1 MSKTISYSEARD
13 NLKTYLDYVTQNND
27 TVIIKR
33 KDGKNVVI
41 IAEEDY
47 DAMDE
52 TAYLLSTENNR
63 KNLLDAVKSIN
74 NGEYLK
80 DAIAFNSVEDFS
92 RYIQDICK

>member
-13 NLKTYLDYVTQNND
+13 NLKTYLDYVVQNND

-63 KNLLDAVKSIN
+63 KSLLESVASIN
-74 NGEYLK
+74 RGNWKELK
-80 DAIAFNSVEDFS
+80 SYSSVQEMLD
-92 RYIQDICK
+92 DIDDN

>member
-13 NLKTYLDYVTQNND
+13 NLKTYLDYVVQNND

-41 IAEEDY
+41 VAEEDY

-63 KNLLDAVKSIN
+63 KSLLESVASIN
-74 NGEYLK
+74 RGNWKELK
-80 DAIAFNSVEDFS
+80 SYSSVQEMLD
-92 RYIQDICK
+92 DVDDN